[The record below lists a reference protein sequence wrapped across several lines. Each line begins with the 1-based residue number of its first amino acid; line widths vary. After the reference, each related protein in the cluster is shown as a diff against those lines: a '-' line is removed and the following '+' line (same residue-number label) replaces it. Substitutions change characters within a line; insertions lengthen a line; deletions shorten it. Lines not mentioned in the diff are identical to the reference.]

1 MLLLIKMMTMRESCF
16 IQVNTFSFCELNDTA
31 VRGKTLMIST
41 VSKQS
46 VHKFFHTI
54 RELLDE
60 VELVLQNLLHLALR
74 LLLLRQG

>member
-1 MLLLIKMMTMRESCF
+1 
-16 IQVNTFSFCELNDTA
+16 
-31 VRGKTLMIST
+31 MIST

-46 VHKFFHTI
+46 VHKFFRTI
-54 RELLDE
+54 RELLDK